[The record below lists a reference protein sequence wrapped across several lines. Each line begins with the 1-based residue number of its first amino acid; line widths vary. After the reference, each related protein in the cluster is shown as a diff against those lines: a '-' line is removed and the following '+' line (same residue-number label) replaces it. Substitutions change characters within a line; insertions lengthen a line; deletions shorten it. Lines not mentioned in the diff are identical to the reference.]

1 MQIPFVLF
9 KIQNIQS
16 FEVLNAIGGN
26 QMSLRKV
33 KQPVKVAEGYETEK
47 KNSIPSPEEQIAKFN
62 DEQKENNA
70 VHVPSLQERIEANLK
85 KEGEKLNNMQQAKE
99 VNQVIEIPL
108 QKGGN
113 ESMSAGNGSNSSFF
127 FDANAAQSPYEEGWH
142 KATILA
148 VEPTKPIKLKNDFLC
163 QRAKFKWF
171 LQDQQINLI
180 DNVLLVHYQD
190 SVIMQVINSCIQPNE
205 NRSQFDLLNLV
216 NRQVMVRIDKTE
228 KDNRSYFNVVE
239 VKPLK
244 NN

>member
-1 MQIPFVLF
+1 
-9 KIQNIQS
+9 
-16 FEVLNAIGGN
+16 
-26 QMSLRKV
+26 MSLRKV
-33 KQPVKVAEGYETEK
+33 HHPIIVADVIPEDK
-47 KNSIPSPEEQIAKFN
+47 KGSMQTAKEQIEEFM
-62 DEQKENNA
+62 EGQKENNA
-70 VHVPSLQERIEANLK
+70 VHIPSLKEKVEGRFNLP
-85 KEGEKLNNMQQAKE
+85 KEVEKLNNMPQP
-99 VNQVIEIPL
+99 NQVKPMNQIHLPIGAGETT
-108 QKGGN
+108 
-113 ESMSAGNGSNSSFF
+113 SAGNGSNPSIF
-127 FDANAAQSPYEEGWH
+127 FDANTVDYLYREGWH

-148 VEPTKPIKLKNDFLC
+148 VEPTKPTQLKDGSLC

-216 NRQVMVRIDKTE
+216 NRQVMVRVE
-228 KDNRSYFNVVE
+228 KSKKSNYFNVVE